1 MYSSIQDLV
10 GQANSRQLPL
20 SQVILESEMA
30 LTEKSEQ
37 EVYTLLERHY
47 DVMVSSAKKALTQ
60 PQQMIG
66 GLITG
71 MAAKQY
77 GYETPLAGK
86 YLNDVMA
93 MALSSSE
100 VNASMGLVCAAPTG
114 GASGVLP
121 AVLLGT
127 AGKLQSTKRQA
138 LDALLVA
145 AGVGAVITKDA
156 TVSGAEGGCQAECG
170 AAAAMGAAAVVTLAG
185 GTPEAC
191 ANAVAIALMNCMGL
205 VCDPVAGM
213 VQLPCAFRNASQAVN
228 AIISADMALAGQRS
242 VIPADEVIE
251 ALFRVGKMLPEAL
264 RETALGGIAVS
275 KTAKQITEGLTGDA
289 ATIQI

>member
-77 GYETPLAGK
+77 GYETP
-86 YLNDVMA
+86 
-93 MALSSSE
+93 
-100 VNASMGLVCAAPTG
+100 
-114 GASGVLP
+114 
-121 AVLLGT
+121 
-127 AGKLQSTKRQA
+127 
-138 LDALLVA
+138 
-145 AGVGAVITKDA
+145 
-156 TVSGAEGGCQAECG
+156 
-170 AAAAMGAAAVVTLAG
+170 
-185 GTPEAC
+185 
-191 ANAVAIALMNCMGL
+191 
-205 VCDPVAGM
+205 
-213 VQLPCAFRNASQAVN
+213 
-228 AIISADMALAGQRS
+228 
-242 VIPADEVIE
+242 
-251 ALFRVGKMLPEAL
+251 
-264 RETALGGIAVS
+264 
-275 KTAKQITEGLTGDA
+275 
-289 ATIQI
+289 